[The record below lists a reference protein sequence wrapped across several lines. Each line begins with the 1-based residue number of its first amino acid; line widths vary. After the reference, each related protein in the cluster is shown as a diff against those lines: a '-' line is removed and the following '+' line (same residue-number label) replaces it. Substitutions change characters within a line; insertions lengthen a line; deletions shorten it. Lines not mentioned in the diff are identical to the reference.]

1 MSKKGFTLVEA
12 LLVIAIIGV
21 LLLTL
26 IPSVITII
34 NKNKEKSC
42 LSTKDSILSTA
53 KMFVAEN
60 KYNLNIDCN
69 SNVSGYPIVKIDESE
84 ISLEILRQFG
94 NLSDKNIDSRFPEL
108 EVTYN
113 CSTKEFSYNYENE
126 NIVDCKS

>member
-1 MSKKGFTLVEA
+1 MINMNKKGFTLVEA

-42 LSTKDSILSTA
+42 TSTRDSILSSA

-60 KYNLNIDCN
+60 KYDLNFECGREKTIGLATLKEYGNLND
-69 SNVSGYPIVKIDESE
+69 V
-84 ISLEILRQFG
+84 
-94 NLSDKNIDSRFPEL
+94 EL
-108 EVTYN
+108 EGFPDVIVTYN
-113 CSTKEFSYNYENE
+113 CETKKFSYNYENE